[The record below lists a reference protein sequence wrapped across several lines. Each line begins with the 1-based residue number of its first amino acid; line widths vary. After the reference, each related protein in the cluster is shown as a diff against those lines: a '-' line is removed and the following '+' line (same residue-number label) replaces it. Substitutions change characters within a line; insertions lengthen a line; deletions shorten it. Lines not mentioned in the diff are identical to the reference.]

1 MNRYACHFKSGGCI
15 ILNAIDDEEAA
26 WLADTHARIEGSK
39 LADVMPLDAHHCT
52 LQETLEEDYYV

>member
-1 MNRYACHFKSGGCI
+1 MNKYVIHFSKQESI
-15 ILNAIDDEEAA
+15 VLNATDDEEAA